1 MKNYEEKQA
10 MKVSII
16 SIVGNVLLTILKL
29 ISGIFSHS
37 MAMISDAIHSLSDVF
52 STVVVM
58 IGIKLSNRKPDKEHP
73 YGHERLECVAA
84 SILAVMLFATGLGIG
99 IMGLKN
105 IANKNM
111 VMPGLF
117 ALIIALVSIISK
129 EAMYWYTKIIADKIN
144 SGALLA
150 DAWHHRSDALSSI
163 GSFFGILGSRLG
175 FPILDSIA
183 SIIICLF
190 ILKVAIDI
198 FKDAIDKMIDK
209 ACDTKTINQILE
221 IATDCEQVAKV
232 DDLKTRLFGNRAY
245 IDLEISVDNQMT
257 ITEAHTVAQ
266 TVHDKIEKNIPMIKH
281 CMVHVNP
288 NEEN

>member
-10 MKVSII
+10 MKVSVI